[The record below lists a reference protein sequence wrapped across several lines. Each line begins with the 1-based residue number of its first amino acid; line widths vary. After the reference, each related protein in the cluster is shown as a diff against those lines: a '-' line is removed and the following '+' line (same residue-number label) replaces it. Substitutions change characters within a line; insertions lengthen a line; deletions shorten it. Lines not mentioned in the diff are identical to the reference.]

1 MAEFQDQPLLG
12 FEERT
17 SLINLNQA
25 LEIAAKEDAQYVE
38 NKAAARSRRGTIRF
52 LTCGCALLL
61 IAAAVTAFVLIGLSD
76 THAYSLKLVVTT
88 DFRNGP
94 DPYAPD
100 LYPTLIGDDAHPDD
114 DDDDDGLS
122 ELKGVTRIDAG
133 LLAALVSLIA
143 GFAYTAAFASSN
155 TLIDQLEAGTN
166 AFLWPNLLS
175 WHWLAVGVLAMV
187 AGVHNIFLLLALA
200 GYASWILLVNWG
212 DDVGTSGQQRIVR
225 KAKMMDETAGG
236 SYWLRFDW
244 LLYVGVW
251 IGAIFLA
258 TTIAIYTGFT
268 FGADRWDVSDVHSTG
283 LIVYVI
289 VGLVAYLVPIILY
302 GVHRFGALNATNHY
316 IAQIVTNGIIAL
328 YITLA
333 GIFIFCADGIE
344 PPPCE

>member
-1 MAEFQDQPLLG
+1 MEFQDQPLLSA
-12 FEERT
+12 EERRG
-17 SLINLNQA
+17 LNNLNQA
-25 LEIAAKEDAQYVE
+25 LEVAAKDDEQYVD
-38 NKAAARSRRGTIRF
+38 NQAAARSRRGTIRF
-52 LTCGCALLL
+52 LTCGCAFLL
-61 IAAAVTAFVLIGLSD
+61 IAAAITAYVLIACSN
-76 THAYSLKLVVTT
+76 AYSLKLVVTT

-114 DDDDDGLS
+114 DDDDGLS

-133 LLAALVSLIA
+133 LLAATVSLIA
-143 GFAYTAAFASSN
+143 GLAYTAAFVSSN
-155 TLIDQLEAGTN
+155 TLLEQLAAGTN

-175 WHWLAVGVLAMV
+175 WHWLAVAVLAMV

-212 DDVGTSGQQRIVR
+212 DDIGNSGQQRIVR
-225 KAKMMDETAGG
+225 KAQMMDETPGG

-251 IGAIFLA
+251 VGAIFLA
-258 TTIAIYTGFT
+258 TTIAVYTGFT
-268 FGADRWDVSDVHSTG
+268 FGADRWDAPDVSSTP
-283 LIVYVI
+283 LILYVV

-302 GVHRFGALNATNHY
+302 GVHRFGALTATNHY
-316 IAQIVTNGIIAL
+316 IAQIVVNGIIAL

-333 GIFIFCADGIE
+333 GIFIFRADGIE
-344 PPPCE
+344 PPPSA